1 MNDWTSMPLNL
12 HPMGQK
18 AELGRFSGASSVEE
32 ANLDKNK
39 PPDLRICPTG
49 FTSLRSA
56 HRRVMRQ
63 PLGGLL
69 SCAPS
74 CLCNLSVINHQ
85 QRKERA

>member
-18 AELGRFSGASSVEE
+18 AELGRFSGASFVEE

-39 PPDLRICPTG
+39 PPNPRIHPTG

-56 HRRVMRQ
+56 RQRVMRQ
-63 PLGGLL
+63 LLGGLL
-69 SCAPS
+69 SCASS
-74 CLCNLSVINHQ
+74 CLCNSSVINHR
-85 QRKERA
+85 QRKERT